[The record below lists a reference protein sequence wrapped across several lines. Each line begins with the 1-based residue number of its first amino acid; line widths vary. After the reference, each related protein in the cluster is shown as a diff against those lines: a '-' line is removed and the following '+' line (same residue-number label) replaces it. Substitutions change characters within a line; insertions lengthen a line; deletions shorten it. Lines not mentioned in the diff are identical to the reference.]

1 MDKYLIKYLV
11 ENADNELSKKH
22 IDFFKVELDWHI
34 YNSEAHIS
42 KTHHRIRET
51 ILKKKILY
59 LYQYFYALFLQSN
72 SVQSNKLKV
81 LSTLHTTGN
90 SKMNHSLSDLGFVS
104 YSPIWYPVEKINVFG
119 DWKTLKWHLDMQNRI
134 EKEDFFTFL
143 EPKFH
148 TQLEEFQQ
156 HLLMHY
162 QKQDFRA
169 LFLYTDQYFYSKYSI
184 DIFKKMDRPS
194 LIFTHGLPGIYSL
207 EVDNRADYL
216 MVWSEKI
223 KQNYIKVGFSPSKI
237 KVVGNQDYKNL
248 PKTKDL
254 RSDLSDVLIIP
265 VSSVTWHQHEYN
277 NTVVNDKS
285 MVVLYLYKVQSVL
298 KKLGIKRARYRVHP
312 SINRDWVHAFLD
324 QDFYVCDTQTLTD
337 SLARTSLVIGS
348 NSTVLLEALIQG
360 VNYIAFDPKEENG
373 VNMSGYK
380 SVPPFDGSEEKLM
393 MCYEEDELEKML
405 RCNPLTDY
413 SLVHEFIQ
421 DFDVTVLKEI
431 IK

>member
-11 ENADNELSKKH
+11 ENADDQLSKKY

-42 KTHHRIRET
+42 KTHHRNR
-51 ILKKKILY
+51 KISIKENLFR
-59 LYQYFYALFLQSN
+59 LYQYSQALLLPSN
-72 SVQSNKLKV
+72 AIESNKLKV
-81 LSTLHTTGN
+81 LSTVHIPVKDT
-90 SKMNHSLSDLGFVS
+90 LSDLGFIS
-104 YSPIWYPVEKINVFG
+104 NSPIWCPIGRKDFFGNLKIF
-119 DWKTLKWHLDMQNRI
+119 KWHLAIQSRI
-134 EKEDFFTFL
+134 AKDDFYTFM
-143 EPKFH
+143 EPKF
-148 TQLEEFQQ
+148 QIELEEFQQ
-156 HLLMHY
+156 YLLEQY
-162 QKQDFRA
+162 QQQDFRA
-169 LFLYTDQYFYSKYSI
+169 LLLHTDQNFYSKYSI
-184 DIFKKMDRPS
+184 DIFNKMNRPTF
-194 LIFTHGLPGIYSL
+194 IFTHGLPGIYSL

-223 KQNYIKVGFSPSKI
+223 KQNYINVGFNPAKI
-237 KVVGNQDYKNL
+237 KVVGNPNYKNL

-277 NTVVNDKS
+277 NTVLNDKS
-285 MVVLYLYKVQSVL
+285 MVVLYLYKVQTVL
-298 KKLGIKRARYRVHP
+298 KKLGIKKARYRAHP

-324 QDFYVCDTQTLTD
+324 QDFYVQDTQTLTD
-337 SLARTSLVIGS
+337 SLSRSSLVIGS
-348 NSTVLLEALIQG
+348 NSTVLLESLIQG

-393 MCYEEDELEKML
+393 MCNNEEELEKML
-405 RCNPLTDY
+405 RFNALTDY

-421 DFDVTVLKEI
+421 DFDVTVLKEL

>member
-11 ENADNELSKKH
+11 ENADNELSKKY

-42 KTHHRIRET
+42 KIYHRNRE
-51 ILKKKILY
+51 ISVKEKLLR
-59 LYQYFYALFLQSN
+59 LYQYSNALLLESN
-72 SVQSNKLKV
+72 SIQSKKLKV
-81 LSTLHTTGN
+81 LSTVHLPIKN
-90 SKMNHSLSDLGFVS
+90 SLSDLGFVS
-104 YSPIWYPVEKINVFG
+104 YSPIWHPVGKQNIYG
-119 DWKTLKWHLDMQNRI
+119 DLKTLKWHKDIQNRI
-134 EKEDFFTFL
+134 RNEDFYLFL

-148 TQLEEFQQ
+148 TELEGFQQ
-156 HLLMHY
+156 HLLSQY
-162 QKQDFRA
+162 QKQDFQA

-194 LIFTHGLPGIYSL
+194 LIFTHGLPGIYTP
-207 EVDNRADYL
+207 EVDNRSDYL

-223 KQNYIKVGFSPSKI
+223 KKNYINVGFNPSKI
-237 KVVGNQDYKNL
+237 KVVGHPKYKNL
-248 PKTKDL
+248 PKKKDL

-265 VSSVTWHQHEYN
+265 VSSVAWHQHEYDT
-277 NTVVNDKS
+277 TVVNDKS

-298 KKLGIKRARYRVHP
+298 KKLGLKKARYRVHP

-324 QDFYVCDTQTLTD
+324 HDFYVCDTQTLTD
-337 SLARTSLVIGS
+337 SLNRTSLIIGA
-348 NSTVLLEALIQG
+348 NSTVLLESLIQG

-373 VNMSGYK
+373 VNMSGFK

-393 MCYEEDELEKML
+393 ICYDEDELEKML
-405 RCNPLTDY
+405 RFNAMTDY

-421 DFDVTVLKEI
+421 DFDLTALKEI

>member
-11 ENADNELSKKH
+11 ENADNELSKKY

-42 KTHHRIRET
+42 KEYYRDRI
-51 ILKKKILY
+51 ISLKERVLNF
-59 LYQYFYALFLQSN
+59 YQYSYALFVSSSLNQSKN
-72 SVQSNKLKV
+72 SKI
-81 LSTLHTTGN
+81 LSTIYLPLKNTLT
-90 SKMNHSLSDLGFVS
+90 DLGFIS
-104 YSPIWYPVEKINVFG
+104 YSPVWFPVGKKNIFG
-119 DWKTLKWHLDMQNRI
+119 DLNMLQWHFNIQNRVRNA
-134 EKEDFFTFL
+134 EFYSFL
-143 EPKFH
+143 ESKFH
-148 TQLEEFQQ
+148 FELEA
-156 HLLMHY
+156 Y
-162 QKQDFRA
+162 QKYLLTVYQKHDFKA
-169 LFLYTDQYFYSKYSI
+169 LFLNTDQYFYSKYNI

-194 LIFTHGLPGIYSL
+194 VIFTHGLPGIYSL

-216 MVWSEKI
+216 MVWGEKI
-223 KQNYIKVGFSPSKI
+223 RQNYINVGFNPSKI
-237 KVVGNQDYKNL
+237 KVVGNPRYKNL
-248 PKTKDL
+248 PKTKNL

-265 VSSVTWHQHEYN
+265 VSSVTWHQHDYN

-298 KKLGIKRARYRVHP
+298 KKLGIKSARYRVHP
-312 SINRDWVHAFLD
+312 SINRDWVRAFLD

-348 NSTVLLEALIQG
+348 NSTVLLESLIQG

-380 SVPPFDGSEEKLM
+380 SVPPFDGSEKKLM
-393 MCYEEDELEKML
+393 MCYDEAELEKML
-405 RCNPLTDY
+405 RFNAMTDY

-421 DFDVTVLKEI
+421 DFDLTVLKEL